1 MGRVRAALAL
11 TLACGALLGGG
22 MARAQEIPAY
32 DIGPIRDALRLFTDG
47 KGHFV
52 AQVPRAWCLPA
63 SDKLKEAKLSA
74 VFYGDGKVFHHL
86 RRTGGGSICEPARL
100 STYTTLWEPRV
111 ASRTEAQILFREGKH
126 LVVGGKRETELRPVA
141 EAEGRERIAR
151 AKFLEQRWR
160 RSPYS
165 LTRDAIGTYYF
176 VDTLGQER
184 PGRDFRLYAGPRGNL
199 KLQPMKNVVSDS
211 QGDIFS
217 TKRGELRLVLSRSEF
232 LWIVGQKQTRLVNV
246 PLADNQQLI
255 YAELGPYMGERLGT
269 PCDDL

>member
-1 MGRVRAALAL
+1 MA
-11 TLACGALLGGG
+11 LACGAVLVGGR
-22 MARAQEIPAY
+22 ARAQEIPAY
-32 DIGPIRDALRLFTDG
+32 DVSAVRDALRLFTDG
-47 KGHFV
+47 KGHYV
-52 AQVPRAWCLPA
+52 AQVPRAWCIPA
-63 SDKLKEAKLSA
+63 GDKLKDAKLRA

-86 RRTGGGSICEPARL
+86 KRTGGGAVCDPARVA
-100 STYTTLWEPRV
+100 TYTTLWEPRV
-111 ASRTEAQILFREGKH
+111 GRRVDAQILFRDGKH
-126 LVVGGKRETELRPVA
+126 LVVCGKRETELRPVP

-151 AKFLEQRWR
+151 AKFLERRWR

-165 LTRDAIGTYYF
+165 LTRDATGTYYF
-176 VDTLGQER
+176 VDTLGEER

-217 TKRGELRLVLSRSEF
+217 TKRGELRLVLSRNEF
-232 LWIVGQKQTRLVNV
+232 LWIAGKKQTRLVQV
-246 PLADNQQLI
+246 PIEDNEQLI